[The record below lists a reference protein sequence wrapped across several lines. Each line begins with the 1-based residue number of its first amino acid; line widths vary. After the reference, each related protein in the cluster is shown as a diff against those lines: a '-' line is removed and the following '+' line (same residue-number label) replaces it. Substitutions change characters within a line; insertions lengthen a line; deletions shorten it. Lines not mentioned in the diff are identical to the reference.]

1 MPKLSYEA
9 REKHLEKNPEQQ
21 KERKKITKKT
31 GKEIF
36 ALLSE
41 KPYKTSFE
49 MCKTDD
55 YYQNTYRFY
64 HDYSFK
70 KALEEIKSQLGITWS
85 LRYQTID
92 KIISFTQEIQS
103 LVHALDTSTPQSS
116 PQALLK
122 KEENSD
128 LYRRDENG
136 VGYFN
141 FFPEDKQKPQL
152 DIAKPEQKEHK
163 NTKEEISIT
172 KQDTEENDEG
182 RDERDYSNRL
192 RAH

>member
-49 MCKTDD
+49 IRKTDD

-64 HDYSFK
+64 HDYTFK

-85 LRYQTID
+85 LRYQSID

-116 PQALLK
+116 PQTLIK
-122 KEENSD
+122 KEQNPD

-136 VGYFN
+136 VWYFN
-141 FFPEDKQKPQL
+141 FFEEEQKPQL
-152 DIAKPEQKEHK
+152 NIAKPEQNEHNISNEK
-163 NTKEEISIT
+163 ISISEQT
-172 KQDTEENDEG
+172 PEDEG
-182 RDERDYSNRL
+182 RDESDYSNRL

>member
-49 MCKTDD
+49 IRKTDD

-64 HDYSFK
+64 HDYTFK

-92 KIISFTQEIQS
+92 KIISFTQEIQA
-103 LVHALDTSTPQSS
+103 LVHTLDTSTPQSS

-122 KEENSD
+122 KEQNPD

-172 KQDTEENDEG
+172 KQTSEDEG
-182 RDERDYSNRL
+182 RDESDYSNRL

>member
-49 MCKTDD
+49 MRKTDD

-64 HDYSFK
+64 HDYTFK
-70 KALEEIKSQLGITWS
+70 KALEEIKFQLGFSWS
-85 LRYQTID
+85 FRYQTID

-116 PQALLK
+116 PQTLIK
-122 KEENSD
+122 KEQNPD

-136 VGYFN
+136 VWYFN
-141 FFPEDKQKPQL
+141 FFEEEQKPQL
-152 DIAKPEQKEHK
+152 NIAKPEQNEHNISNEK
-163 NTKEEISIT
+163 ISISEQT
-172 KQDTEENDEG
+172 SEDEG
-182 RDERDYSNRL
+182 RDESDYSNRL

>member
-1 MPKLSYEA
+1 MTKLTYEA

-21 KERKKITKKT
+21 TEWKKITKKT
-31 GKEIF
+31 GEEIF

-49 MCKTDD
+49 MRKTDD

-70 KALEEIKSQLGITWS
+70 KALEEIKFQLWITWA

-92 KIISFTQEIQS
+92 KIISFTEEIQ
-103 LVHALDTSTPQSS
+103 ALADALNTATPQSS
-116 PQALLK
+116 PQTLLK
-122 KEENSD
+122 KEQNSD

-136 VGYFN
+136 VWYFN
-141 FFPEDKQKPQL
+141 FFEEEKQKPQL
-152 DIAKPEQKEHK
+152 NITKPEPKEHNITDNEK
-163 NTKEEISIT
+163 SSTSEQNTE
-172 KQDTEENDEG
+172 DEG
-182 RDERDYSNRL
+182 RDESDYSNRL

>member
-49 MCKTDD
+49 IRKTDD

-64 HDYSFK
+64 HDYTFK

-85 LRYQTID
+85 LRYQSID

-116 PQALLK
+116 PQTLIK
-122 KEENSD
+122 KEQNPD

-136 VGYFN
+136 VWYFN
-141 FFPEDKQKPQL
+141 FFEEEQKPQL
-152 DIAKPEQKEHK
+152 NIAKPEQNEHNISNEK
-163 NTKEEISIT
+163 ISISEQT
-172 KQDTEENDEG
+172 SEDEG
-182 RDERDYSNRL
+182 RDESDYSNRL